1 MVGQD
6 VQIVCCNVGI
16 LSEFSHH
23 SSSIQTLEIE
33 CVRYPVV
40 FRPGHNL
47 MIANYNTE
55 HLLDN
60 VWYRFVQDIT
70 FEGTSY
76 FPAKVVIGLC
86 NPVVSYKGYD
96 LSQFKT
102 NDPERVVLLENSKI
116 KEH

>member
-1 MVGQD
+1 
-6 VQIVCCNVGI
+6 
-16 LSEFSHH
+16 
-23 SSSIQTLEIE
+23 
-33 CVRYPVV
+33 
-40 FRPGHNL
+40 

-55 HLLDN
+55 HLLDK
-60 VWYRFVQDIT
+60 VWYRYVQDIT
-70 FEGTSY
+70 FEGASY